1 MGFRDPDQPRLLSP
15 FFQSWDERDPL
26 IEFSIRR
33 LRALDGKPVFS
44 AQQMADMAPLPFEE
58 PVVEV
63 VFNRFSKGLR
73 KTRRS

>member
-26 IEFSIRR
+26 VEFSIRR

-44 AQQMADMAPLPFEE
+44 AEQMADMAPLPFEE

-63 VFNRFSKGLR
+63 VFNRFSKGI
-73 KTRRS
+73 KSTRPS